1 MVSILLP
8 FCVRTTLLYVLGE
21 KYLGLDSLF
30 LAVLGVL
37 NLAELG
43 FSSAVTFMLYKAVA
57 ENDVPLMCALV
68 RFLRDIYR
76 KVGLFILVVGLCLMP
91 FLPHLIKGG
100 YPADINLYVLYVV
113 YLFNSVISYW
123 LFAYKQALIQ
133 AMQRMDLVNRAFI
146 CTSVVTKLCQII
158 ALVAIKNYYAFVF
171 LVPLGTIMNNLYVQ
185 HISEKYF
192 ADIIPKGK
200 LDNSI
205 KSNMMLQVYG
215 LIINKVGDTA
225 RNVLGN
231 IILSVTVGLS
241 MVAVYANYN
250 YIYASVYAI
259 SLIVTQAMQASVG
272 NSVALDSKEKNYK
285 DLVKFTFIFEWL
297 CGWATVCMFCLYQPF
312 MEVWTHGNVNLMLP
326 DFEMGL
332 FVAMF
337 YVITINNT
345 RNMYVDG
352 TGIYWE
358 MRRWYIVEAVAD
370 IILSFGLGV
379 LFGTA
384 GILLA
389 NIITLLLF
397 NFVAR
402 TEVVFRAYFLR
413 STFKFYKQHLLY
425 AFVTVVGLGLTSFI
439 CDMITCRGVQRII
452 CNLLVCLVVPNL
464 VYFVI
469 YKNSALFKD
478 AMSFIKGA
486 LCR

>member
-1 MVSILLP
+1 
-8 FCVRTTLLYVLGE
+8 
-21 KYLGLDSLF
+21 
-30 LAVLGVL
+30 
-37 NLAELG
+37 
-43 FSSAVTFMLYKAVA
+43 
-57 ENDVPLMCALV
+57 
-68 RFLRDIYR
+68 
-76 KVGLFILVVGLCLMP
+76 
-91 FLPHLIKGG
+91 
-100 YPADINLYVLYVV
+100 
-113 YLFNSVISYW
+113 
-123 LFAYKQALIQ
+123 
-133 AMQRMDLVNRAFI
+133 
-146 CTSVVTKLCQII
+146 
-158 ALVAIKNYYAFVF
+158 
-171 LVPLGTIMNNLYVQ
+171 
-185 HISEKYF
+185 
-192 ADIIPKGK
+192 
-200 LDNSI
+200 
-205 KSNMMLQVYG
+205 
-215 LIINKVGDTA
+215 
-225 RNVLGN
+225 
-231 IILSVTVGLS
+231 